1 MREVLRNVIL
11 LRCAVGNVIDN
22 TPNVT
27 HINMNEI
34 WEWLDDILNMI
45 KEEEE

>member
-1 MREVLRNVIL
+1 MRDVLRNIIL

-27 HINMNEI
+27 HISLPEI
-34 WEWLDDILNMI
+34 WEWLDDIMVMT
-45 KEEEE
+45 KEELE